1 MKKSAFLAALMA
13 SVAFG
18 PFPADA
24 KSKLDAAAATTIQFQ
39 MHVSAGAAKCLPKA
53 IGYVSDHTIGPVEY
67 LSVYVTGLPPN
78 TDFDFFVI
86 QVPIA
91 PFGLSWYQ
99 GDIETDAKGNGSGFF
114 IGRFNIETFIISP
127 GAVPSADIFHSPP
140 AVVAQSKTGA
150 NTNGPVQIY
159 HLGLW
164 FNNAADANKAGCPK
178 TETPF
183 NGEHDA
189 GIQVLNTAEFTG
201 LGPLSGLQ

>member
-99 GDIETDAKGNGSGFF
+99 GDIETDAKGNGTVSSLVGSISKPSLFLLVRCRPRISSTAHLPSSLNPRRVRTPTVRYRSTISGCGS
-114 IGRFNIETFIISP
+114 IMRPTLIRR
-127 GAVPSADIFHSPP
+127 AARRQKRPSTAS
-140 AVVAQSKTGA
+140 T
-150 NTNGPVQIY
+150 TPV
-159 HLGLW
+159 
-164 FNNAADANKAGCPK
+164 FRCS
-178 TETPF
+178 TPRSSL
-183 NGEHDA
+183 A
-189 GIQVLNTAEFTG
+189 
-201 LGPLSGLQ
+201 